1 MVNEYLPSIVKTIEF
16 YTAEFVQEHPE
27 FITYIEQIIS
37 PDDNLASGTTIN
49 PTPSIESFLQAMASN
64 EVLVKSVTSD
74 SYFYKSVTS
83 NPFVKNICSFL
94 V

>member
-1 MVNEYLPSIVKTIEF
+1 MVNEYLPTIVKTIEF
-16 YTAEFVQEHPE
+16 YTAEFVQQHPE

-37 PDDNLASGTTIN
+37 PNDSLGSGT
-49 PTPSIESFLQAMASN
+49 TPSIESFLQAMASN

-74 SYFYKSVTS
+74 SYFYKTVTS
-83 NPFVKNICSFL
+83 NPFVKNMCSAM